1 MPPAAKPTTTP
12 RLTSDELKTR
22 LEPFNIDF
30 NKFPLI
36 IVGVRGYYKNS
47 MGDPNTND
55 RGIYDDAIFIYT
67 QSVFAAYNANTDPSV
82 IRKKTAV
89 KKGIATLK
97 PGAWFVHKFSIHGG
111 KKLQY
116 PAICQ
121 RLGDVTVIRDGDPP
135 TEDTG
140 SFGINIH
147 RGGNSTTSSEGC
159 QTIVPEQW
167 DSFYTLAKDQA
178 KRFYGDDWNKKVIPY
193 ILLED

>member
-1 MPPAAKPTTTP
+1 MPPVAKPTTTP
-12 RLTSDELKTR
+12 RLTSDELKAR
-22 LEPFNIDF
+22 LAPFNIDF

-55 RGIYDDAIFIYT
+55 RGIYDDAVFIYT
-67 QSVFAAYNANTDPSV
+67 QSVFAAYNANTDPSI
-82 IRKKTAV
+82 IRKKTTA

-97 PGAWFVHKFSIHGG
+97 TGAWFVHKFDVHRGS
-111 KKLQY
+111 KSQY

-121 RLGDVTVIRDGDPP
+121 RFGKVTVTRDGDPP

-140 SFGINIH
+140 MFGINIH
-147 RGGNSTTSSEGC
+147 KGGNSTTSSEGC

-167 DSFYTLAKDQA
+167 ESFYTLAKDQA

-193 ILLED
+193 ILLEN